1 MRSSSSSLWLRP
13 SRGQFLGWN
22 TYVEVNSSLQ
32 HCIETVS
39 DFGRYQLAN
48 LVEIRCADLH
58 CPVAQVIG
66 VSDLR
71 GVAKESVAR
80 KLVGDVLLILAPA
93 CRADAVFHQYF
104 GD

>member
-1 MRSSSSSLWLRP
+1 LKLTVPSS
-13 SRGQFLGWN
+13 
-22 TYVEVNSSLQ
+22 
-32 HCIETVS
+32 TVS
-39 DFGRYQLAN
+39 RQFRTSAGSYQSRRNLTLAN

-80 KLVGDVLLILAPA
+80 KLVGDVLFILAPA
-93 CRADAVFHQYF
+93 CRADADILATESQFVR
-104 GD
+104 